1 MIGKRILSPCSSP
14 NLGEEKCSRSRE
26 RMRGFTLVEIIIV
39 IVITGILGGIVA
51 IFIKAPIQ
59 QYFDVSRR
67 SDMTDIADTALR
79 RIGRDLRLALPNS
92 VRISGSVSGNN
103 SGSCTG
109 SEICYLE
116 FLPTSGGGRYRVAG
130 VGALCPAAASGE
142 ALDFT
147 VADGCFGVLG
157 GMPAGFIFNPNDL
170 VAIYNLGINGANA
183 YVADN
188 TAAINTGTSTST
200 IIKLTAAKLF
210 PFESPSARFD
220 IINQP
225 VSYVCNPTLGTLTRV
240 SGYAI
245 QSPQLTATLP
255 AGNLLAKNLTN
266 CSFTYDASVVA
277 QRSGLVTMS
286 LSITEANPSSSSEKV
301 TLYNSVHVSN
311 LP

>member
-1 MIGKRILSPCSSP
+1 MIGKRILSPCFSP
-14 NLGEEKCSRSRE
+14 NLGGWRCSRSRE
-26 RMRGFTLVEIIIV
+26 KMRGFTLVEIIIV

-67 SDMTDIADTALR
+67 SDMTDIADTAK
-79 RIGRDLRLALPNS
+79 
-92 VRISGSVSGNN
+92 
-103 SGSCTG
+103 
-109 SEICYLE
+109 
-116 FLPTSGGGRYRVAG
+116 
-130 VGALCPAAASGE
+130 
-142 ALDFT
+142 
-147 VADGCFGVLG
+147 
-157 GMPAGFIFNPNDL
+157 

-183 YVADN
+183 YAGDN
-188 TAAINTGTSTST
+188 TAAVKTSTSNAN
-200 IIKLTAAKLF
+200 IINLTAGKLF

-240 SGYAI
+240 SGYSI
-245 QSPQLTATLP
+245 TPTQPTTTFP
-255 AGNLLAKNLTN
+255 AGNQQNLLAKNLTN

-286 LSITEANPSSSSEKV
+286 LTITEANPSSSSEKV